1 MAHLEYEAGPETGLR
16 QCIESRL
23 FVGTLLAR
31 RPCPINASVLG
42 ERVFLFS
49 RSASSSSL
57 SQQASTRASSTRDP
71 GDGTTDPRRRT
82 ASSRGPRVPL
92 DTVHCQTDQADNPLP
107 NGQIPPKFLDR
118 RRLSAGFSCCRIA
131 ESRTSASAATAAPP
145 ILFGVSGEVHA
156 SRYI

>member
-1 MAHLEYEAGPETGLR
+1 VAHLEYEAGPETGLR

-31 RPCPINASVLG
+31 RRCPIN
-42 ERVFLFS
+42 ERVFLFL

-71 GDGTTDPRRRT
+71 GDGATDRT

-92 DTVHCQTDQADNPLP
+92 GTVHCQTDQADNSLP
-107 NGQIPPKFLDR
+107 NGQIPPKFHDR

-131 ESRTSASAATAAPP
+131 ESRTSASAATAAPNP
-145 ILFGVSGEVHA
+145 IRSKRGS
-156 SRYI
+156 SRVPLYLELQKPEPR